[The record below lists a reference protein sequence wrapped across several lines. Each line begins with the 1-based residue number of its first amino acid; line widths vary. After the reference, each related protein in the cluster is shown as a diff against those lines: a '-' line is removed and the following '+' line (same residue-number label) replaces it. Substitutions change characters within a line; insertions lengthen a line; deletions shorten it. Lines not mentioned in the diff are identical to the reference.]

1 MKLSGVTPCMLLT
14 AGCQAAYVQFLDCT
28 DRANETSLIPESF
41 RAAVVPRAD
50 AFDWRFDV
58 LVGQVGRNACEVD
71 SADFLPRFTIVDY
84 SHDSEQVSGRIV
96 NVSCYTNERFGSRA
110 KFTIASTFNRSAL
123 LDTFRTTLEF
133 TSKDNTTFSC
143 VRAILTP
150 AAPKIIRLLSLWLP
164 ITTFALASI
173 AACWPAKS
181 THSENTRIA
190 RPIDLVAYIQFIFF
204 SGAFSLQY
212 PGFFQP
218 LVGLCSWSTLML
230 PAGVVAATSPYAR
243 AGVQDG
249 IYEHN
254 GTITGA
260 PGLELLTQM
269 TGSPVKRQSWMNTL
283 VLSLLVFFFLYIA
296 AYISNRLTHAG
307 KDIEFRFATLAS
319 QLKNQYWVVVK
330 IFLSCFMLPLSAW
343 ATYQFHEGYVF
354 GYQTSIMAMLVLIL
368 LLASFWWSWSL
379 DSEMGSLIIQRPNR
393 LDAHQKGGRQYYALV
408 LFSLM
413 LLRGSIIGGLQTYT
427 SVQLGIL
434 LGCEVIQIVSMSYWA
449 GFSCFMS
456 LTGTLSVS
464 RLALFSLNIGFL
476 PGVADH
482 SGRMLVA
489 YIILCGHFVILV
501 CIFLLPTTFNLIK
514 LGHRSYHIKSP
525 DVDKEGSMPAGQSF
539 QLFGLSLAQHQ
550 KTVRSL
556 PPDPG
561 FAFKQSS
568 HIKPDPEKLLL
579 EMIMERE
586 AGVFSQETVD
596 TIAPEVLSGILK
608 EVQGELDAIDVCKDP
623 TVFTDSSSTLVDSK
637 EPSFNIKTITEISFN
652 DLAAHLLSEENLAI
666 RSKPLH
672 HDLDR
677 PINEYFI
684 SSSHN
689 TYLLGRQV
697 ATRSKLEGYVTTLS
711 KACRSVEVDCWDGRD
726 GQPVVKHGYSLTKSI
741 SFRSVIATIN
751 EHAFAASE
759 LPLWLSLEVHCS
771 PPQRDIMARV
781 MLEIFGS
788 TLVTEP
794 LPGVS
799 QALPSPNQLRG
810 KILLKVKFAPTVDIQ
825 DTTRDLLQD
834 LAVYGAG
841 KRLPRDRAFD
851 TNRNFIYSVSETNLK
866 KHMAN
871 EQPLVLADTNHMIRV
886 YPDPNRVD
894 SSNFDPLKCWGH
906 GLQMVALNYQTND
919 FHMSLNQALF
929 HGSGGYVLKS
939 QPEPKQIRM
948 QIDVLMVRGSSELDP
963 TYVEMELLAPDTLS
977 PRVRT
982 ATKSAQGT
990 NIMFDQNLN
999 VSIETKHP
1007 SLTFLQWSAK
1017 TVSGVQMSSGL
1028 AKVGNLRKGYRL
1040 LPLRGKSRSDMK
1052 DAELFC
1058 KINLEAM

>member
-1 MKLSGVTPCMLLT
+1 MLLT

-28 DRANETSLIPESF
+28 DRENASSLIPESF

-58 LVGQVGRNACEVD
+58 IVGQIGRNACEVD
-71 SADFLPRFTIVDY
+71 SADLLPRFTVVDY
-84 SHDSEQVSGRIV
+84 GHDSEQVSGQIV
-96 NVSCYTNERFGSRA
+96 NMSCYTNERLGSRA
-110 KFTIASTFNRSAL
+110 KFAIASTFNRSAL
-123 LDTFRTTLEF
+123 LDTFRTTLEL
-133 TSKDNTTFSC
+133 TSKDNATLSC
-143 VRAILTP
+143 IRAILTP
-150 AAPKIIRLLSLWLP
+150 AAPKTIRLLSLWLP
-164 ITTFALASI
+164 ITTFALACI

-181 THSENTRIA
+181 IHSENTRIA
-190 RPIDLVAYIQFIFF
+190 RPIDLIAYIQFIFF

-230 PAGVVAATSPYAR
+230 PAGVVEATSPYAR

-296 AYISNRLTHAG
+296 MYISNRLTHTS
-307 KDIEFRFATLAS
+307 KDVEFRFATLAS
-319 QLKNQYWVVVK
+319 QLKNQYWAVVRL
-330 IFLSCFMLPLSAW
+330 FLSCFMLPLSAW

-368 LLASFWWSWSL
+368 LLSSFWWSWSQ
-379 DSEMGSLIIQRPNR
+379 DSKMGSLIVQRPSR
-393 LDAHQKGGRQYYALV
+393 LDAHKKGGSQYYALV

-427 SVQLGIL
+427 SVQIGIL
-434 LGCEVIQIVSMSYWA
+434 LGCEVIQLASMSYWT
-449 GFSCFMS
+449 GFSCFIS
-456 LTGTLSVS
+456 LSGTLCVS

-489 YIILCGHFVILV
+489 YIILCGHLVILV
-501 CIFLLPTTFNLIK
+501 CIFLLPTAFDLIK
-514 LGHRSYHIKSP
+514 LAHRSYHIRSV
-525 DVDKEGSMPAGQSF
+525 DVDKEGSVPAGQSF
-539 QLFGLSLAQHQ
+539 QLFVLSLAQHQ
-550 KTVRSL
+550 KAVRSV
-556 PPDPG
+556 PPDPV

-568 HIKPDPEKLLL
+568 HIQPDPKKLLL
-579 EMIMERE
+579 EMIMKRE
-586 AGVFSQETVD
+586 ADIFSQETVD
-596 TIAPEVLSGILK
+596 TMTPEVLSGFLK
-608 EVQGELDAIDVCKDP
+608 EVQGEFDAVDLCKDP
-623 TVFTDSSSTLVDSK
+623 KVFTDSSSTLVDSK
-637 EPSFNIKTITEISFN
+637 EPSFGIKPLTETSFN
-652 DLAAHLLSEENLAI
+652 DLAAHLLSEDNLAV

-697 ATRSKLEGYVTTLS
+697 ATRSKPEGYVTTLS
-711 KACRSVEVDCWDGRD
+711 KGCRSVEVDCWDGRD
-726 GQPVVKHGYSLTKSI
+726 GQPIVKHGYSLTKSI
-741 SFRSVIATIN
+741 SFRSVVATIK
-751 EHAFAASE
+751 EHAFAASD

-771 PPQRDIMARV
+771 PPQRDMAHV
-781 MLEIFGS
+781 MLDIFGTS
-788 TLVTEP
+788 LVTEP
-794 LPGVS
+794 LPGAS

-810 KILLKVKFAPTVDIQ
+810 RILLKVKFAPNVDIQ
-825 DTTRDLLQD
+825 DTNRDLLQD

-841 KRLPRDRAFD
+841 KRLPRDGVFD

-866 KHMAN
+866 KHTAN
-871 EQPLVLADTNHMIRV
+871 KKPLGMKDTNHMIRV

-906 GLQMVALNYQTND
+906 GLQMVALNYQTDD
-919 FHMSLNQALF
+919 FHMSLNRALF

-948 QIDVLMVRGSSELDP
+948 QVDILMVRGSSKLDP
-963 TYVEMELLAPDTLS
+963 IYVEIELLAPNTLS

-982 ATKSAQGT
+982 TTMPAQGT
-990 NIMFDQNLN
+990 DIVFDQNLT
-999 VSIETKHP
+999 VSIETKYP
-1007 SLTFLQWSAK
+1007 RLAFLQWSVK
-1017 TVSGVQMSSGL
+1017 TESGVQMSSGL
-1028 AKVGNLRKGYRL
+1028 AKVDSLRKGYRL
-1040 LPLRGKSRSDMK
+1040 LPLRGKSRSDMR
-1052 DAELFC
+1052 DGELFC

>member
-28 DRANETSLIPESF
+28 DRENASSLIPESF

-58 LVGQVGRNACEVD
+58 IVGQIGRNACEVD
-71 SADFLPRFTIVDY
+71 SADLLPRFTVVDY
-84 SHDSEQVSGRIV
+84 GHDSEQVSGQIV
-96 NVSCYTNERFGSRA
+96 NMSCYTNERLGSRA
-110 KFTIASTFNRSAL
+110 KFAIASTFNRSAL
-123 LDTFRTTLEF
+123 LDTFRTTLEL
-133 TSKDNTTFSC
+133 TSKDNATLSC
-143 VRAILTP
+143 IRAILTP
-150 AAPKIIRLLSLWLP
+150 AAPKTIRLLSLWLP
-164 ITTFALASI
+164 ITTFALACI

-190 RPIDLVAYIQFIFF
+190 RPIDLIAYIQFIFF

-230 PAGVVAATSPYAR
+230 PAGVVEATSPYAR

-296 AYISNRLTHAG
+296 VYISNRLTHTS
-307 KDIEFRFATLAS
+307 KDVEFRYATLAS
-319 QLKNQYWVVVK
+319 QLKNQYWAVVRL
-330 IFLSCFMLPLSAW
+330 FLSCFMLPLSAW

-368 LLASFWWSWSL
+368 LLSSFWWSWSQ
-379 DSEMGSLIIQRPNR
+379 DSEMGSLIVQRPSR
-393 LDAHQKGGRQYYALV
+393 LDAHKKGGSQYYALV

-413 LLRGSIIGGLQTYT
+413 LLRGSIIGGMQTYT
-427 SVQLGIL
+427 SVQIGIL
-434 LGCEVIQIVSMSYWA
+434 LGCEVIQLASMSYWT
-449 GFSCFMS
+449 GFSCFIS
-456 LTGTLSVS
+456 LSGTLCVS
-464 RLALFSLNIGFL
+464 KLALFSLNIGFL

-489 YIILCGHFVILV
+489 YIILCGHLVILV
-501 CIFLLPTTFNLIK
+501 CIFLLPTAFDLIK
-514 LGHRSYHIKSP
+514 LAHRSYHIRSV
-525 DVDKEGSMPAGQSF
+525 DVDKEGSVPVGQSF
-539 QLFGLSLAQHQ
+539 QLFVLSLAQHQ
-550 KTVRSL
+550 KAVRSV
-556 PPDPG
+556 PPDPV

-568 HIKPDPEKLLL
+568 HFQPDPKKLLL
-579 EMIMERE
+579 EMIMKRE
-586 AGVFSQETVD
+586 ADIFSQETVD
-596 TIAPEVLSGILK
+596 TMTPEVLSGFLK
-608 EVQGELDAIDVCKDP
+608 EVQGEFDAVDLCKDP
-623 TVFTDSSSTLVDSK
+623 KVFTDSSSTLVDSK
-637 EPSFNIKTITEISFN
+637 EPSFGIKPVTETSFN
-652 DLAAHLLSEENLAI
+652 DLAAHLLSEDNLAV

-677 PINEYFI
+677 PVNEYFI

-711 KACRSVEVDCWDGRD
+711 KGCRSVEVDCWDGRD
-726 GQPVVKHGYSLTKSI
+726 GQPIVKHGYSLTKSI
-741 SFRSVIATIN
+741 SFRSVVATIK
-751 EHAFAASE
+751 EHAFAASD

-781 MLEIFGS
+781 MLDIFGTS
-788 TLVTEP
+788 LVTEP
-794 LPGVS
+794 LPGAS

-810 KILLKVKFAPTVDIQ
+810 RILLKVKFAPNVDIQ
-825 DTTRDLLQD
+825 DTNRDLLQD

-841 KRLPRDRAFD
+841 KRLPRDGVFD

-866 KHMAN
+866 KHTAN
-871 EQPLVLADTNHMIRV
+871 KKPLGMKDTNHMIRV

-906 GLQMVALNYQTND
+906 GLQMVALNYQTDD
-919 FHMSLNQALF
+919 FHMSLNRALF

-948 QIDVLMVRGSSELDP
+948 QVDILMVRGSSKLDP
-963 TYVEMELLAPDTLS
+963 IYVEIELLAPNTLS

-982 ATKSAQGT
+982 TTMPAQGT
-990 NIMFDQNLN
+990 DVVFDQNLT
-999 VSIETKHP
+999 VSIETKYP
-1007 SLTFLQWSAK
+1007 SLAFLQWSVK
-1017 TVSGVQMSSGL
+1017 TESGVQMSSGL
-1028 AKVGNLRKGYRL
+1028 AKVDSLRKGYRP
-1040 LPLRGKSRSDMK
+1040 LPLRGKSRSDMR
-1052 DAELFC
+1052 DGELFC
-1058 KINLEAM
+1058 KINPEAM